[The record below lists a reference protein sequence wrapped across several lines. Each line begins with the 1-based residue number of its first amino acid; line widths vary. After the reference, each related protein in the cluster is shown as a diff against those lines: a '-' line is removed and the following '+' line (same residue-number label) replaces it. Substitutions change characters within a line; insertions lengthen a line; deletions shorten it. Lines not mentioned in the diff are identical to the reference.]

1 MSLAVLLLSAAA
13 TDPLMCETGIVGAG
27 WAGVY
32 AAWRLIVDTKVA
44 KPEDVCLFE
53 ARPKAGGRTYSVGL
67 GDGLVVDVGAYRF
80 GKQQHLPGDLILNK
94 LQLPTVC
101 YQPDC
106 APDPEFNETLY
117 RVVDAQGRNAG
128 YFTPIQLMLDDL
140 SAAGARIYYD
150 HELTGVYAGGV
161 GGASSLHF
169 AGGQLVSAGAVL
181 LNMPRL
187 ALRRLDPASIV
198 FPPDTTSLS
207 WQLLKNCTPCLDPI
221 GHPSAPDPSTYLAVK
236 VYALYDDPWWL
247 TKLNLVEGSFRSTER
262 SPPLVGRYH
271 DGPVRNSPDGTP
283 IGPGALEAVYSYSVM
298 DPSIRFYEPFAASPA
313 EEPLTLTTDPAL
325 LLPLHEHLMDFHA
338 DAFAKVGITNATAQV
353 PPPKQLVL
361 GVWTSDP
368 LAALPQ
374 PFSNRMHSM
383 IDTCPLEPCLEG
395 VASTAYNAAV
405 ASPNPAANIHI
416 ANNDFALTGD
426 QGVPCCWAEQTLK
439 SVERTLHTVWQL
451 PAPSWLDAEYYATL
465 LEA

>member
-236 VYALYDDPWWL
+236 V
-247 TKLNLVEGSFRSTER
+247 G
-262 SPPLVGRYH
+262 
-271 DGPVRNSPDGTP
+271 
-283 IGPGALEAVYSYSVM
+283 
-298 DPSIRFYEPFAASPA
+298 
-313 EEPLTLTTDPAL
+313 
-325 LLPLHEHLMDFHA
+325 
-338 DAFAKVGITNATAQV
+338 
-353 PPPKQLVL
+353 
-361 GVWTSDP
+361 
-368 LAALPQ
+368 
-374 PFSNRMHSM
+374 
-383 IDTCPLEPCLEG
+383 
-395 VASTAYNAAV
+395 AV
-405 ASPNPAANIHI
+405 ATEDTIRWLSYDTSISHISSTSRSLPAKLLNA
-416 ANNDFALTGD
+416 DTGC
-426 QGVPCCWAEQTLK
+426 QGRRPAIRSATELRVRLA
-439 SVERTLHTVWQL
+439 LHTAGVRPL
-451 PAPSWLDAEYYATL
+451 R
-465 LEA
+465 